1 MAMRRTV
8 TGVDLGRDAI
18 KAVEVEVSQD
28 EARIV
33 RSVSLPRIRLEGQDS
48 ASVAAALSDAMADA
62 AIPSNNVTL
71 GLGGEDAILR
81 YNHVPPMDPSRLGL
95 IMKYEV
101 ESVAERMGE
110 SLASDFK
117 LLPALRDD
125 GERTVLLGLAREEG
139 LSETLEALEDEGIT
153 VANAVPSPLAIY
165 GAWELVATKADL
177 DSPDDD
183 LVLIADLGRSN
194 LDVALVLNNR
204 LIFARSTTFGGDQFT
219 ETLAQDLGAEMGQA
233 EAVKKQ
239 RGGVNE
245 SIKGVDDRTVRP
257 LRTAAGQLM
266 GMLESSVRVGGSQ
279 AGVKLPGLTRL
290 WFAGGGM
297 RLRGLPRYL
306 STGLGKI
313 PFEIF
318 DPAGAESQLVR
329 VQGEQGVDEDTFD
342 GSYTTALGLSV
353 VGLQKARSGDR
364 DVLLNILPQ
373 KYSDRQTFR
382 DRTRFLVVAATLLVL
397 LLCGKFADGY
407 IQSARANK
415 ALSGLDNQDR
425 QLQALETER
434 IGNVAKSNRARA
446 RINRLLR
453 EAEPTA
459 FQAFV
464 LDFLALN
471 LRSEIQ
477 LELVDLEVTPEEADD
492 GSVDNSYLLIIRGRA
507 NNEKRKGHDWVL
519 DLQSE
524 LKKQERIRDVRF
536 GKQPRADTA
545 AWYSFEMIIEP
556 QYVSI

>member
-8 TGVDLGRDAI
+8 TGIDLGRDAI
-18 KAVEVEVSQD
+18 KAVEVEVSLD

-33 RSVSLPRIRLEGQDS
+33 RSVSIPRVRLEGQDT

-62 AIPSNNVTL
+62 GIPANGVTL
-71 GLGGEDAILR
+71 GIGGEDAILR
-81 YNHVPPMDPSRLGL
+81 YIHVPPMLPARLGL

-101 ESVAERMGE
+101 ESVADRMGE
-110 SLASDFK
+110 ALASDFK
-117 LLPALRDD
+117 MLPAVRDD
-125 GERTVLLGLAREEG
+125 GERTVLLGLAREAG
-139 LSETLEALEDEGIT
+139 LVETLEALEGEGII
-153 VANAVPSPLAIY
+153 VASSVPSPLAIY
-165 GAWELVATKADL
+165 GAWELVGTKAEL

-219 ETLAQDLGAEMGQA
+219 EALAQDLGAELGQA

-239 RGGVNE
+239 RGGVSE
-245 SIKGVDDRTVRP
+245 SIQGVDDRTVRP

-279 AGVKLPGLTRL
+279 AGIKLPGLTRL
-290 WFAGGGM
+290 WLAGGGM
-297 RLRGLPRYL
+297 RLKGLPRYL

-313 PFEIF
+313 PFEVF
-318 DPAGAESQLVR
+318 DPAGST
-329 VQGEQGVDEDTFD
+329 GEDASD
-342 GSYTTALGLSV
+342 GSYTTALGLSA
-353 VGLQKARSGDR
+353 VGLQKTRSGDR

-382 DRTRFLVVAATLLVL
+382 DRTRFLAVAATLLVL
-397 LLCGKFADGY
+397 LLCGKFAHGY
-407 IQSARANK
+407 IRGTNASKARD
-415 ALSGLDNQDR
+415 GLDSQYK
-425 QLQALETER
+425 QLQTRATEKA
-434 IGNVAKSNRARA
+434 GWVEESTRARA

-453 EAEPTA
+453 ETEPTA
-459 FQAFV
+459 FQAFT
-464 LDFLALN
+464 LDFLAQN

-477 LELVDLEVTPEEADD
+477 LELVDLEVTPVEDAED
-492 GSVDNSYLLIIRGRA
+492 GSIDNSYMLIIRGRA

-519 DLQSE
+519 ELQSE

-556 QYVSI
+556 QYVTI